1 MQEFAHGKGQEL
13 AATDELLD
21 RLGDIDGTVVTF
33 DALHAR
39 QEGMEKIVV
48 KKNAD
53 YLIQVK
59 NNTPVLVD
67 SIERAFSRKRN
78 QLQTAG
84 SFDCEHGR
92 LDSRDLEMVPLSPVE
107 TGWPHTNVACRL
119 ERDRQLLRRGE
130 LVAHTHEVS
139 YYVASF
145 PVTAR
150 EPEQVLQLIRGHWG
164 IENEL
169 HHPKDR
175 SMDEDRC
182 RASESGIGRVISCI
196 RGLVAQLS
204 RRTKESL
211 GVLRCRFARKPH
223 LLINLLFSPS
233 IADWEKRCTPYKPI

>member
-1 MQEFAHGKGQEL
+1 MQQFTHGKGQEI

-21 RLGDIDGTVVTF
+21 RLTDIDGTVVTL

-39 QEGMEKIVV
+39 RTGMEKIVV
-48 KKNAD
+48 EKNAD

-59 NNTPVLVD
+59 DNTPVLAE
-67 SIERAFSRKRN
+67 SIQRALQRKRN
-78 QLQTAG
+78 QLQSAE

-92 LDSRDLEMVPLSPVE
+92 IEERDLEMVPLSPIE
-107 TGWPHTNVACRL
+107 TDWPHTNVACRV

-130 LVAHTHEVS
+130 VVEHTHDVS
-139 YYVASF
+139 YYVGSF
-145 PVTAR
+145 PVSSR
-150 EPEQVLQLIRGHWG
+150 QPEQVLQQIRGHWG

-182 RASESGIGRVISCI
+182 RASESGIGRVVACL
-196 RGLVAQLS
+196 RGFLAQLS

-211 GVLRCRFARKPH
+211 GVLKCRFARKPH
-223 LLINLLFSPS
+223 LLIKLLSSPNL
-233 IADWEKRCTPYKPI
+233 ADWERRCTPYKRA